1 MRQAAEMLN
10 PAYLVNTVFTADGE
24 LYEVVGGHW
33 YEAWKKGCDDL
44 LRIASVPIQE
54 LSDVTIGFGRRIS

>member
-24 LYEVVGGHW
+24 LYEVVGG
-33 YEAWKKGCDDL
+33 
-44 LRIASVPIQE
+44 
-54 LSDVTIGFGRRIS
+54 IGMKPGKRL